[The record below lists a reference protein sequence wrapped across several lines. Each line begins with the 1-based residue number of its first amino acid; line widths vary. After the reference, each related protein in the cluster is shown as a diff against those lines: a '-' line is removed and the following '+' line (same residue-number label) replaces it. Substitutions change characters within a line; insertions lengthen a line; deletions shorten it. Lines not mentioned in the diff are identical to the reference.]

1 MAYEFQVH
9 HHKIHDLETQS
20 IWTNMAAAGKL
31 LWIPMV
37 AAAATNQHWAVQ
49 AATLG
54 FTGGAFLA
62 QGSHR
67 WTHEKNPP
75 RIAGVL
81 QKLGLMQ
88 TREQHGVHH
97 KMPWS
102 DNYCIVNGMWNP
114 LLTKTHFF
122 RKWEK
127 MIHTVTGAEPHCWK
141 DPGVK
146 AFALGQI
153 SEDEFLKNQGINRK
167 IFREIV
173 KGQFDAEFER
183 RQALK
188 EH

>member
-1 MAYEFQVH
+1 M
-9 HHKIHDLETQS
+9 
-20 IWTNMAAAGKL
+20 
-31 LWIPMV
+31 
-37 AAAATNQHWAVQ
+37 
-49 AATLG
+49 
-54 FTGGAFLA
+54 
-62 QGSHR
+62 
-67 WTHEKNPP
+67 
-75 RIAGVL
+75 
-81 QKLGLMQ
+81 
-88 TREQHGVHH
+88 
-97 KMPWS
+97 
-102 DNYCIVNGMWNP
+102 
-114 LLTKTHFF
+114 TKTHFF